1 VDLTNV
7 GINGR
12 DALDRRAEVLDG
24 IGSGSRDAAIGFV
37 YADESDGDF
46 VVAGGISEDEL
57 SPGLHCLRALDTDSS
72 VLRLII
78 GAVILK
84 DKRGVHLFDD
94 GAFFGVIGGD
104 GNFYSDGLLVRGG
117 GIRAL

>member
-1 VDLTNV
+1 MDLTNV
-7 GINGR
+7 GVHGS

-104 GNFYSDGLLVRGG
+104 RNFYSDGLLVRGG